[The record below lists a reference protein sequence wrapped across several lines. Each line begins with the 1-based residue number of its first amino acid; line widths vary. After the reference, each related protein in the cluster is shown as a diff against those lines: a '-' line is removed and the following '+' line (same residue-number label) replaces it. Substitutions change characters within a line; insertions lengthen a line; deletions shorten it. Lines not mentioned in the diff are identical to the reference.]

1 MNCSF
6 EICNYIRGMSA
17 EKKNTIQ
24 LNRFISISRAEG
36 VSFLLLVFIAMPLKY
51 MADMPL
57 MVKYVGWAHGL
68 LFMAY
73 IAQMLYVAYLL
84 KWDFLRVIYGFI
96 AALLPFGPFIFE
108 RSLKR

>member
-1 MNCSF
+1 
-6 EICNYIRGMSA
+6 MSSEA
-17 EKKNTIQ
+17 KQQIH
-24 LNRFISISRAEG
+24 LRRFILISRAEG
-36 VSFLLLVFIAMPLKY
+36 VSFLLLVLIGMPLKY

-84 KWDFLRVIYGFI
+84 KWEVLKVIYGFI
-96 AALLPFGPFIFE
+96 AALLPFGPFVFE
-108 RSLKR
+108 RSLKS